1 MNVNNIKSQIKWN
14 LFRVP
19 PDKLEEINDF
29 IEFILYKEQ
38 KQKNMKIVNLEGIWE
53 GIGFEKILNLED
65 SIREIRSK

>member
-65 SIREIRSK
+65 SIREIHSK